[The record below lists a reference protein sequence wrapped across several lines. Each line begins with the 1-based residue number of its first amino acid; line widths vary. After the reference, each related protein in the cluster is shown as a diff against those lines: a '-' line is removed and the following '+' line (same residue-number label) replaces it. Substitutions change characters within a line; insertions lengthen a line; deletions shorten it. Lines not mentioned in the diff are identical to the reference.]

1 MNERLVTI
9 FGGAGFIGKYVV
21 RKFVKQG
28 WRVRVAMRRPH
39 TGLELKVIGNVG
51 QVQLVQANLRYEDSV
66 ARAVA
71 GSDAVVNLVAL
82 LYESGAQSFENIH
95 IDGAETLARAVAE
108 AGIENFVHVS
118 AIGADIDAD
127 SRYGHTKGEGEI
139 RIRKFVLSADI
150 MRPSIVFGPE
160 DNFFNRFGH
169 MASLLPILPLMG
181 GGETKFQPVYVGDVA
196 DAIAA
201 AVNAGSNAKTYELGG
216 PRIYSFKELMQFILD
231 VTDRK
236 RFLMPVPWFG
246 AKFLGFMGDATGA
259 LPLIEPF
266 LTRDQVISLQSDN
279 IVSDT
284 ALTLTD
290 LGISPET
297 IEAIVPAYMER
308 FRKYGQFY
316 EKRS

>member
-1 MNERLVTI
+1 MNPGLVTI

-21 RKFVKQG
+21 RKLVKQG

-39 TGLELKVIGNVG
+39 TGLDLKVIGNVG

-71 GSDAVVNLVAL
+71 GSDAVINLVAL

-95 IDGAETLARAVAE
+95 IEGAETLARVVAK
-108 AGIENFVHVS
+108 AGIKNFVHVS
-118 AIGADIDAD
+118 AIGADIEAK
-127 SRYGHTKGEGEI
+127 SRYAQTKGEGEI
-139 RIRKFVLSADI
+139 RIRKHVPSADI

-160 DNFFNRFGH
+160 DNFFNRFGQ
-169 MASLLPILPLMG
+169 MASLAPVLPLMG
-181 GGETKFQPVYVGDVA
+181 GGETQFQPVYVGDVA

-201 AVNAGSNAKTYELGG
+201 AISKGSSAKTYKLGG
-216 PRIYSFKELMQFILD
+216 PRTYSFKELMQFILET
-231 VTDRK
+231 TDRK
-236 RFLMPVPWFG
+236 RFLLPVPWFG
-246 AKFLGFMGDATGA
+246 ANMLGFIGDITGA

-266 LTRDQVISLQSDN
+266 LTRDQVLSLQSDN
-279 IVSDT
+279 VVSEN
-284 ALTLTD
+284 ALTLAD
-290 LGISPET
+290 LGITPET
-297 IEAIVPAYMER
+297 IEAIVPAYLER

>member
-108 AGIENFVHVS
+108 AGIETSYMSRRSVRISTRTVATAKPRAKVKSAFVNLYS
-118 AIGADIDAD
+118 APTLCARLLFSGLK
-127 SRYGHTKGEGEI
+127 TT
-139 RIRKFVLSADI
+139 
-150 MRPSIVFGPE
+150 
-160 DNFFNRFGH
+160 
-169 MASLLPILPLMG
+169 SL
-181 GGETKFQPVYVGDVA
+181 
-196 DAIAA
+196 
-201 AVNAGSNAKTYELGG
+201 
-216 PRIYSFKELMQFILD
+216 
-231 VTDRK
+231 
-236 RFLMPVPWFG
+236 
-246 AKFLGFMGDATGA
+246 
-259 LPLIEPF
+259 
-266 LTRDQVISLQSDN
+266 
-279 IVSDT
+279 T
-284 ALTLTD
+284 ALGTWPACYPYCP
-290 LGISPET
+290 SWA
-297 IEAIVPAYMER
+297 EAKPNFNPSMSAM
-308 FRKYGQFY
+308 
-316 EKRS
+316 